1 MVKTLTA
8 CTGEV
13 DDVEVAVSDIL
24 RHLDCENSLL
34 KNSVGIVSCYSEY
47 IETGV
52 LAALAEK
59 LPFPIA
65 GTTTAACAVPGM
77 MGQTHLALM
86 VLTSDDVEFEAAVSG
101 PISTADEA
109 PLRAAYNA
117 AAGKRRSPPV
127 FMISFVPLLLDISG
141 DFFVKTFN
149 AISGG
154 IPNFGTLAVDHTSDY
169 RTARTILGA
178 QGFPDRCVFILLYGN
193 IQPSFFI
200 ANISE
205 EKAFREKGVVTAVR
219 GNLLQTVNDLPISDY
234 LSSLGLLKDSEGR
247 IMGINSF
254 PFILDYHDGT
264 EPVVRVMF
272 AIAPDGSAVC
282 GGDMPLGSTLTVGK
296 IDAEEVLK
304 TTDRILRHVLKE
316 KKNGGILIF
325 SCIGRY
331 FALGYEVLREMQ
343 KITDTLSGGIPWHLT
358 YSGGELSPVYGVDG
372 KLINRNHNDTI
383 VMCLF

>member
-1 MVKTLTA
+1 MIKTLTA
-8 CTGEV
+8 YTDEI

-34 KNSVGIVSCYSEY
+34 RNSVGIVSCYSEY
-47 IETGV
+47 IGAGV

-65 GTTTAACAVPGM
+65 GTTTVACAVPGM
-77 MGQTHLALM
+77 MGPTHLALM

-109 PLRAAYNA
+109 PLRAAYNE
-117 AAGKRRSPPV
+117 AAGKRRIPPV

-141 DFFVKTFN
+141 DFFVRTFN
-149 AISGG
+149 DITGG

-169 RTARTILGA
+169 REARTILGA
-178 QGFPDRCVFILLYGN
+178 EGFPDRYVFILLYGN
-193 IQPSFFI
+193 IEPLFFI

-205 EKAFREKGVVTAVR
+205 EKAFREKGVVTAAR
-219 GNLLQTVNDLPISDY
+219 GNLLQTVNDMPISDY
-234 LSSLGLLKDSEGR
+234 LASIGVLRDKEGH
-247 IMGINSF
+247 IIGVNSF

-264 EPVVRVMF
+264 QPVVRVMF

-304 TTDRILRHVLKE
+304 TTDKILRHIQKQ
-316 KKNGGILIF
+316 KKRGGLLIF

-331 FALGYEVLREMQ
+331 FTLGYESLREMQ
-343 KITDTLSGGIPWHLT
+343 KIADTLSGGIPWHLM
-358 YSGGELSPVYGVDG
+358 YSGGELSPVCGVG
-372 KLINRNHNDTI
+372 GELINRNHNDTI